1 MIFPQAIR
9 RFFRSPRVILGELA
23 SLALIGTLG
32 AVKED
37 WHVFGSAWFL
47 AATALTT
54 ASLTIVL
61 LEQFR
66 RLRAGW
72 TVQLTE
78 AHFSSA
84 PFRAEFERP
93 ATARQPQVKI
103 WSERRIGLAGSFV
116 FHCGL
121 LLIIVAGML
130 RALFAT
136 DAATDVLEGETLAPQ
151 ASAWA
156 GQFPGVLAKPFAL
169 DREITLREVKATRYA
184 DGDLRSLSVRLAVE
198 GAERE
203 VQINQEARVNGRR
216 IYVGHEFGPAA
227 LLEWQPSAATPPAKQ
242 GLLLAEANG
251 GNFEGKLAI
260 NANRRVYFRSHID
273 DAGNR
278 SGILE
283 ARVMHGDALVS
294 ATELPV
300 GGTLALPDGGR
311 ITLHG
316 LPTWARLH
324 GSRDSALPLAFAG
337 MLLAMLGATMI
348 FTLIKRDC
356 CVVIT
361 PLGERERVFV
371 ALKPQRFAPL
381 FQEKFDQL
389 VCELSGNKPM
399 AGNASALVGRVTPC
413 APSFGCAVNGAH
425 GVTRPTLSALAR
437 TSGWLLLGAGLVFT
451 TGCDRVSPT
460 EARQLVERYN
470 KFVSEAYRRGDVKL
484 VDPVVGPN
492 EGKKLTG
499 LIGVRLDMGITL
511 DSQLLSLDITGAEQM
526 KNELRVHTKERWS
539 YRDLKIGSGEQV
551 GEASQD
557 SYEMIYVFTNVNK
570 TWLVDEIKFAA
581 PPQVGRTTTP
591 WVAERSVLHGTLS
604 PPTGREARP

>member
-1 MIFPQAIR
+1 MIFLPAIR
-9 RFFRSPRVILGELA
+9 RFVRSPKVILGELA
-23 SLALIGTLG
+23 GLAFLGALG

-37 WHVFGSAWFL
+37 WHVFSSAWFL

-381 FQEKFDQL
+381 FQERFEQL
-389 VCELSGNKPM
+389 VNEQRSRNG
-399 AGNASALVGRVTPC
+399 ASAERRHSMKPQTAALCR
-413 APSFGCAVNGAH
+413 GAA
-425 GVTRPTLSALAR
+425 TLLIITGGFAL
-437 TSGWLLLGAGLVFT
+437 TSGCG
-451 TGCDRVSPT
+451 RVSPS
-460 EARQLVERYN
+460 EAKKLVERYN
-470 KFVSEAYRRGDVKL
+470 RVVSEAYRRGDVRL

-492 EGKKLTG
+492 EGRKLTG

-511 DSQLLSLDITGAEQM
+511 DSKLLSLEITGIEKSRA
-526 KNELRVHTKERWS
+526 ELRVRTKERWS
-539 YRDLKIGSGEQV
+539 YRDLKIGSGEQL
-551 GEASQD
+551 GEASVD
-557 SYEMIYVFTNVNK
+557 SYEMLYLFK
-570 TWLVDEIKFAA
+570 LKDRAWLVDEIQFAA
-581 PPQVGRTTTP
+581 PPQVGRKTTP
-591 WVAERSVLHGTLS
+591 WAADHRALHGL
-604 PPTGREARP
+604 PLPAVKKEAQPQ

>member
-1 MIFPQAIR
+1 MKFTAAISVKK
-9 RFFRSPRVILGELA
+9 FLRSPRVILAELA
-23 SLALIGTLG
+23 GIGLAGAIG
-32 AVKED
+32 ASIKECQ
-37 WHVFGSAWFL
+37 VFRTAWFVVL
-47 AATALTT
+47 TAVTA
-54 ASLTIVL
+54 ASLSIVV
-61 LEQFR
+61 LEQYR
-66 RLRAGW
+66 RLRAQW
-72 TVQLTE
+72 TRKLTE
-78 AHFSSA
+78 AHFENA

-93 ATARQPQVKI
+93 ATRSPSPAKI

-251 GNFEGKLAI
+251 GNFEGKLAL

-337 MLLAMLGATMI
+337 MLLAMLGATMM

-361 PLGERERVFV
+361 PLGECERVFV

-381 FQEKFDQL
+381 FQERFEQL
-389 VCELSGNKPM
+389 VNEQRSRSGVSAERRHSMKPQT
-399 AGNASALVGRVTPC
+399 AALCRSA
-413 APSFGCAVNGAH
+413 A
-425 GVTRPTLSALAR
+425 TLLIITGGFAL
-437 TSGWLLLGAGLVFT
+437 TS
-451 TGCDRVSPT
+451 GCDRVSPT

-470 KFVSEAYRRGDVKL
+470 QVVSEAYRRGDVKL

-511 DSQLLSLDITGAEQM
+511 DSQLLSLDITGAERR

-591 WVAERSVLHGTLS
+591 WAAERSVWHGTLS